1 MDIYSV
7 RVHSH
12 GLLSS
17 IAISNWV
24 FFLTKAMIFSHSFP
38 LRSFVLLAIH
48 SIRNTGNENS
58 LLLTNNL
65 DINDIAKT
73 SFSSTQSCPTEQK
86 FIESFNLS
94 YTVKTNAW
102 SMREKSLNNSCH
114 NLHSWNYR
122 WYKKL
127 LEIFRILQ
135 KSVIICAYQLFY
147 RIESNFPVFIFTV
160 DVWPGSSGTQ
170 KPPFLL

>member
-17 IAISNWV
+17 IAISNWF

-38 LRSFVLLAIH
+38 PRSFVLLAIH
-48 SIRNTGNENS
+48 SIRNTGNENG
-58 LLLTNNL
+58 LLLTYNL

-94 YTVKTNAW
+94 YTVETNA
-102 SMREKSLNNSCH
+102 
-114 NLHSWNYR
+114 
-122 WYKKL
+122 
-127 LEIFRILQ
+127 
-135 KSVIICAYQLFY
+135 
-147 RIESNFPVFIFTV
+147 
-160 DVWPGSSGTQ
+160 
-170 KPPFLL
+170 